1 MTCGLCIKQR
11 LDLYK
16 INKSFTLYHCKGG
29 DFVRKRI
36 ICVILCAVL
45 LFSSCCVT
53 AFAADNS
60 FDFFDFYFTYCN
72 SIFYKDGIA
81 SDPDRLVD
89 FYSTDAGKT
98 ATLFNMFRN
107 GGVLPAYIAKKSLDG
122 AVDARYIAAQVDK
135 DMVEQIYSDAALI
148 AIDEYRTYGLDELH
162 LSTGDNIY
170 YSKITVSGSI
180 PVTDA
185 GSSWT
190 NSSKYK
196 FGNAGVYSVSTPVE
210 TDTVYCYPGGAL
222 PPMFY
227 VPANAHLYQDGVL
240 LPSGYLY
247 FVLGDNSLLQA
258 QPGYFNYAAYYTG
271 DGSTSNSLTFGI
283 TRGSVSSSGYVPDVR
298 ADNCKIYSSGD
309 VVGQINTSS
318 YPGWSM
324 TNLFQQMCGFIIDHP
339 NVTAP
344 TPVMPDDIPY
354 DDDDNVVV
362 MVPIDEPGEPVYM
375 SPTEYNNCFNNG
387 DIYNTDDHSNNVVS
401 NDTINN
407 ITNIYNTY
415 DDSKILNK
423 LDIIIDKLDKIYNT
437 IKSWKLPKL
446 SKVEPEY
453 DNFSDCIIDNVP
465 IAKDINDLVEAM
477 HTSEAKSGF
486 EQENKS
492 IAGSSSHQEKSIYD
506 GLGVDVSW
514 YEPYR
519 NDIRDLLKLFC
530 YALGIGGIWSAV
542 RSVFGI
548 HSSGGD
554 DD

>member
-1 MTCGLCIKQR
+1 M
-11 LDLYK
+11 Y
-16 INKSFTLYHCKGG
+16 
-29 DFVRKRI
+29 KRI
-36 ICVILCAVL
+36 ICVLLCVL
-45 LFSSCCVT
+45 LVCSSFCLT
-53 AFAADNS
+53 AFADS
-60 FDFFDFYFTYCN
+60 TDFSLFDFLATYVSAASYN
-72 SIFYKDGIA
+72 DVA

-89 FYSTDAGKT
+89 YWDSNPGK
-98 ATLFNMFRN
+98 L
-107 GGVLPAYIAKKSLDG
+107 GVLLNLMRQRGIIPAYVGAKLLND
-122 AVDARYIAAQVDK
+122 AVDARYIAATVDS
-135 DMVEQIYSDAALI
+135 QIVNEIYNQSNSFAGNDYRFYSLS
-148 AIDEYRTYGLDELH
+148 ELH
-162 LSTGDNIY
+162 LTTGDTVIY
-170 YSKITVSGSI
+170 DKITVTGSI
-180 PVTDA
+180 PVTNAGSEWIQSISSKKFGDA
-185 GSSWT
+185 G
-190 NSSKYK
+190 Y
-196 FGNAGVYSVSTPVE
+196 YSVTRVDDASIL
-210 TDTVYCYPGGAL
+210 CYPGGLL
-222 PPMFY
+222 PPLIY
-227 VPANAHLYQDGVL
+227 VPPYGKLYQDGVL
-240 LPSGYLY
+240 LPSNYIY
-247 FVLGDNSLLQA
+247 VVLGDNELLQSD
-258 QPGYFNYAAYYTG
+258 PGYYNYAAYYTG
-271 DGSTSNSLTFGI
+271 GDDVTNDIIFGLS
-283 TRGSVSSSGYVPDVR
+283 RGVIDNDTHNYVPSVR
-298 ADNCKIYSSGD
+298 GERCNIYSSGL
-309 VVGQINTSS
+309 VVGQINDAG
-318 YPGWSM
+318 YLGWSM
-324 TNLFQQMCGFIIDHP
+324 VDLFVKMCGFVISDGYTPPSITP
-339 NVTAP
+339 P
-344 TPVMPDDIPY
+344 TDIPY

-375 SPTEYNNCFNNG
+375 SPTEYNNYINNG

>member
-1 MTCGLCIKQR
+1 M
-11 LDLYK
+11 
-16 INKSFTLYHCKGG
+16 
-29 DFVRKRI
+29 RKRI

-53 AFAADNS
+53 AFAVDNS

-122 AVDARYIAAQVDK
+122 AVDARYIAAQVDR
-135 DMVEQIYSDAALI
+135 DIVEQIYSDTVLM
-148 AIDEYRTYGLDELH
+148 AIDEYRTYTLDDLH
-162 LSTGDNIY
+162 LSTNDIY
-170 YSKITVSGSI
+170 YDKITVSGSI

-196 FGNAGVYSVSTPVE
+196 FGNAGFYSVSTPVE
-210 TDTVYCYPGGAL
+210 IDTVYCYPGGAL

-258 QPGYFNYAAYYTG
+258 QPGHFNYAAYYIG

-283 TRGSVSSSGYVPDVR
+283 SRGSVSSSGYVPDVR
-298 ADNCKIYSSGD
+298 AENCKIYSSGD

-344 TPVMPDDIPY
+344 TPTPVMPDDIPY

-375 SPTEYNNCFNNG
+375 SPTEYNNFFNNG
-387 DIYNTDDHSNNVVS
+387 DIYTTDDHSNNVVN
-401 NDTINN
+401 NDTITD

-423 LDIIIDKLDKIYNT
+423 LDIIIEYLDKIYRS
-437 IKSWKLPKL
+437 IKNINFDVNIDYDRIDAIVNPPPS
-446 SKVEPEY
+446 Y
-453 DNFSDCIIDNVP
+453 DNFSDITAQVPLIGEVRQLITDFQAAVNAPSGVPHID
-465 IAKDINDLVEAM
+465 
-477 HTSEAKSGF
+477 F
-486 EQENKS
+486 ELFGVQDS
-492 IAGSSSHQEKSIYD
+492 IKFD
-506 GLGVDVSW
+506 W
-514 YEPYR
+514 YLPYQAR
-519 NDIRDLLKLFC
+519 IKNLLKGFAYLC
-530 YALGIGGIWSAV
+530 GVIGCWLSLKSA
-542 RSVFGI
+542 FGI
-548 HSSGGD
+548 NRGGEE
-554 DD
+554 

>member
-1 MTCGLCIKQR
+1 MICGLCIKQR

-227 VPANAHLYQDGVL
+227 VPANAHLYQDSVL

-258 QPGYFNYAAYYTG
+258 QPGHYNYAAYYTG

-344 TPVMPDDIPY
+344 TPLMPDDIPY